1 MKGWGG
7 GTVLYSSFLGGAER
21 GGAPAPAHVDGGA
34 VSSAATRPP
43 PRRSGCCS
51 GGACLRS
58 RRFPCTALPWT
69 RASSPVVCVPKE
81 LATGCTR
88 IHPRCRSSC
97 TVRPHRAWSAAR
109 RWRTIV
115 GAASAPGFP
124 HARCA
129 LVVGV
134 AHFPPFDVGFSSAE
148 RTVDKD
154 GGRTAWNL
162 VPDPQARAQ
171 GLPDEG
177 SGRLAPP
184 RNRSKAKAD
193 EISFSWDFVS
203 VVHIHLHGRVE
214 NASSPKKPEEFSSY
228 AATRALPRG
237 GAAARAA
244 AHEAAPRLCATR
256 PLARSPAGAQSALR
270 RNSSSWS

>member
-1 MKGWGG
+1 MLQRGRLIAIAPLPMHGSAVDPRVVARRMRTERACHGG
-7 GTVLYSSFLGGAER
+7 VHTHTSTLSQLVHR
-21 GGAPAPAHVDGGA
+21 AP
-34 VSSAATRPP
+34 T
-43 PRRSGCCS
+43 PR
-51 GGACLRS
+51 L
-58 RRFPCTALPWT
+58 
-69 RASSPVVCVPKE
+69 VCVPE
-81 LATGCTR
+81 VAHHCRRGERARLP
-88 IHPRCRSSC
+88 PRAVRVCCWGRSHSHIP
-97 TVRPHRAWSAAR
+97 REM
-109 RWRTIV
+109 
-115 GAASAPGFP
+115 
-124 HARCA
+124 
-129 LVVGV
+129 LGV
-134 AHFPPFDVGFSSAE
+134 ALSE

-154 GGRTAWNL
+154 GALRQGNL

-270 RNSSSWS
+270 RKTSSWS